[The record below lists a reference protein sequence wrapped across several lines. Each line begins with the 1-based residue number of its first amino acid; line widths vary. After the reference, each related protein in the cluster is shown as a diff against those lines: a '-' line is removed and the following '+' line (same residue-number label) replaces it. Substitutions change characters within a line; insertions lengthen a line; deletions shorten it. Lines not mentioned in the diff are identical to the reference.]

1 MGSFERCRQ
10 LRGEA
15 ASKLSISG
23 GNKASL
29 EGLATPPNGQ
39 RELVRRLRR
48 ETINFSALH
57 IRLYR
62 GFPIG
67 FSGSGFALF
76 ESWDPGLPLFE
87 SQDSGFALFV
97 AEIRNFKAK
106 WG

>member
-1 MGSFERCRQ
+1 MEKP
-10 LRGEA
+10 L
-15 ASKLSISG
+15 ASS
-23 GNKASL
+23 
-29 EGLATPPNGQ
+29 PNGQ

-48 ETINFSALH
+48 ETINFSALY

-67 FSGSGFALF
+67 FAGSGFALF
-76 ESWDPGLPLFE
+76 ESRGPGFPLFE

-97 AEIRNFKAK
+97 AGIRNFEAK

>member
-1 MGSFERCRQ
+1 MGSFERRPQ

-23 GNKASL
+23 GNEASL

-76 ESWDPGLPLFE
+76 ESRGPGLPLFE

-97 AEIRNFKAK
+97 AGIRNFKAK

>member
-1 MGSFERCRQ
+1 MGSFERRPQ

-23 GNKASL
+23 GTEASL

-48 ETINFSALH
+48 ETINFSELH
-57 IRLYR
+57 IRLHR

-67 FSGSGFALF
+67 FLGSGFALF
-76 ESWDPGLPLFE
+76 ESRGPEFPLFE

-97 AEIRNFKAK
+97 AGIRNFKAN